1 MIGIYNLF
9 MEEIKQLSEKLGK
22 LIQKTNLKFITA
34 ESCTGGMLGDAIT
47 SVPGS
52 SDYYLGGFIAYAN
65 DAKERW
71 LGVEREIIEAHGA
84 VSKKTVEAMAE
95 GARRAFWEEI
105 PPIKMASMAVSGIAG
120 PGGGT
125 EEKPVGTVW
134 IAVSGPGGT
143 ASKEYH
149 FEGDRRE
156 VKEQSTRQA
165 LEDLLAYL
173 DNL

>member
-1 MIGIYNLF
+1 MGKLELVSEKVGKF
-9 MEEIKQLSEKLGK
+9 IKQSGMML
-22 LIQKTNLKFITA
+22 ITA

-65 DAKERW
+65 EAKERW
-71 LGVEREIIEAHGA
+71 LGVEPETIEKHGA
-84 VSKKTVEAMAE
+84 VSEETVVAMAD

-105 PPIKMASMAVSGIAG
+105 PPIKIISAAVSGIAG

-125 EEKPVGTVW
+125 PEKPVGTVW
-134 IAVSGPGGT
+134 IAVSGPVGVM
-143 ASKEYH
+143 SREYH
-149 FEGDRRE
+149 FDGDRRG
-156 VKEQSTRQA
+156 VKEQSTQQA